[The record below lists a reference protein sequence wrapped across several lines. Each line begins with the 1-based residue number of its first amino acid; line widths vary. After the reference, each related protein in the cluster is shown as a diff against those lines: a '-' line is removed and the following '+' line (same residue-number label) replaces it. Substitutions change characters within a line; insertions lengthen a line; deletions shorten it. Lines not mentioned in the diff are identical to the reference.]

1 MKVTVDTRLWLITQL
16 MIKVRVMWVNYISLS
31 GLYLLLSLVRY
42 VKIQDV
48 SSSSW
53 SGTGSFQQGNYS
65 DQLHA
70 ETAGAVH
77 RVQVVLP
84 SPTAP
89 SSLTWPPP
97 LSPCQDHITPQTW
110 NKIGI
115 LDVMLFSRPI
125 PLHWILSRCFLKVLI
140 NTQEPRVFIQLRH
153 LEITLKGRQIFR
165 RRRKKISCWLSLA
178 LCLKFIYS
186 FI

>member
-1 MKVTVDTRLWLITQL
+1 MSAV
-16 MIKVRVMWVNYISLS
+16 
-31 GLYLLLSLVRY
+31 
-42 VKIQDV
+42 
-48 SSSSW
+48 
-53 SGTGSFQQGNYS
+53 
-65 DQLHA
+65 A
-70 ETAGAVH
+70 AGAALAVFS
-77 RVQVVLP
+77 RATTQTSYMQKQLVPSIGSRWEQVVLP

-97 LSPCQDHITPQTW
+97 SSPCQDHITPQTW

-115 LDVMLFSRPI
+115 LEVVLFSRPI

-165 RRRKKISCWLSLA
+165 RRKKKKVVDSHWHYAWNLFIA
-178 LCLKFIYS
+178 LYKS
-186 FI
+186 FMVIH